1 TDLVSAARTILVTGA
16 SSGIGAATV
25 IAAAREG
32 WRIVVTARDET
43 RLHSTAATCAASGAA
58 DVTVVTVD
66 LASPWEAAQA
76 LGDACDAA
84 SLRVNAIVNAAG
96 VAAFQPIG
104 ETDPEFFEAT
114 MRVNALAPAAI
125 IARFWGS
132 LVAHGAGRIVN
143 ISSMASVDPYHNL
156 FAYGASKAAL
166 DNLTRSCAGDG
177 SALGVKAW
185 SILPGVVETPMLRR
199 LFTEAQVPSHRATP
213 PGDMARVAIDLIA
226 DRRPESSGSLLEFR
240 ADP

>member
-1 TDLVSAARTILVTGA
+1 MSAARTILVTGA
-16 SSGIGAATV
+16 SSGIGAATAV
-25 IAAAREG
+25 AAAREG
-32 WRIVVTARDET
+32 WHVVITARDEA
-43 RLHSTAATCAASGAA
+43 RLHATAASCATSGAA
-58 DVTVVTVD
+58 GVVAVALD
-66 LASPWEAAQA
+66 LDAPWDAARS
-76 LGDACDAA
+76 LGAACDDA
-84 SLRVNAIVNAAG
+84 SLRVDSIVNAAG

-104 ETDPEFFEAT
+104 ETDPRFFEAT

-125 IARFWGS
+125 ISQFWGS